1 MCEILVKATNATHPD
16 PDIDRRGCYKRG
28 YPVVVMPDGHP
39 WGNEERLPLFVV
51 IKLPGV
57 SVETAQKY
65 IEPWEDALTPGQTYC
80 RRKWK
85 IKVDDLPASAVQK
98 LATDGELT
106 IKVGTY
112 AGEYDYTWA
121 QVKAFFL
128 NMRDNVTE

>member
-16 PDIDRRGCYKRG
+16 PDTDRRGCYKRG

-39 WGNEERLPLFVV
+39 WGTEERLPLFVV

-57 SVETAQKY
+57 EVETALKY
-65 IEPWEDALTPGQTYC
+65 IEPWQDALDPSRTYC
-80 RRKWK
+80 RRVWR
-85 IKVDDLPASAVQK
+85 IKVDDLPAAAKQK
-98 LATDGELT
+98 LATTGQLI

-121 QVKAFFL
+121 QVRTFFH